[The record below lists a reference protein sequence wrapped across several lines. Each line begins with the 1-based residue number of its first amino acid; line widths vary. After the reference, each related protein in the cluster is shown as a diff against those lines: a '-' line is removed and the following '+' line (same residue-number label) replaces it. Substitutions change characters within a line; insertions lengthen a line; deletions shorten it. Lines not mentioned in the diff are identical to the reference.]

1 MIFFILSLLFSPLT
15 HSFTLS
21 NSGRLSLPDSKVKI
35 VIAGNTCTNAGFN
48 SAQEFAEK
56 VQESVDAYW
65 NRIPTCALELEV
77 EGVDRSIDAS
87 NDDFSTFFGKGPAGK
102 ILVGCS
108 NDSSLFNGTGV
119 LGVASINSATGG
131 WGALLINNFD
141 SLFANLTEQEK
152 LATISHELGHAFGL
166 GHSSDAAALMYY
178 SVGGKVQER
187 LSIDDYDGCSYL
199 YPKEGPVSCTAA
211 PIILKD
217 SNDGQGGSGLPL
229 KGLFTFA
236 LGVCLALALGLFLR
250 KEIPWTKDSSGFFS

>member
-1 MIFFILSLLFSPLT
+1 MTLFILSFLLSPFS

-21 NSGRLSLPDSKVKI
+21 NTGRLSLPDPKVKI

-48 SAQEFAEK
+48 SAQEFADK

-77 EGVDRSIDAS
+77 EGVDSSIDSS
-87 NDDFSTFFGKGPAGK
+87 NDDFSVFFDKTPTGK

-108 NDSSLFNGTGV
+108 DDSSLFGGTGV
-119 LGVASINSATGG
+119 LGVGSINSASGA

-178 SVGGKVQER
+178 SVGGKIQER
-187 LSIDDYDGCSYL
+187 LSIDDYDACSYL
-199 YPKEGPVSCTAA
+199 YPKDGPVSCTAT
-211 PIILKD
+211 PFVIKD
-217 SNDGQGGSGLPL
+217 SYDNQGGGGFSL

-236 LGVCLALALGLFLR
+236 SGVILAIALGLFLR
-250 KEIPWTKDSSGFFS
+250 KELPWMKGSSGYFS